1 MTIQGMIT
9 ILVMMMKIM
18 MMTLKVMMMRVW
30 MIHGYAQV
38 CGGGGPSRRSKG
50 CWGGR
55 TRAVTRTDGEVIKN
69 VPGLT
74 WKARGQTE
82 ERKGRGRTIRRD
94 CLGNWRPPLKVIPD
108 LSTRG
113 EWLPDQLSVISRG
126 RYEEAHF
133 CCPNRDA
140 RWPVIFT
147 LLRATEN
154 KRRKTMMTTGR
165 TCFFSH
171 FGAASQNSPSK
182 VAV

>member
-1 MTIQGMIT
+1 MQDEDE
-9 ILVMMMKIM
+9 
-18 MMTLKVMMMRVW
+18 KVS
-30 MIHGYAQV
+30 I
-38 CGGGGPSRRSKG
+38 
-50 CWGGR
+50 
-55 TRAVTRTDGEVIKN
+55 TDGEVIKN
-69 VPGLT
+69 VPGST

-133 CCPNRDA
+133 CCPNCDA

-165 TCFFSH
+165 TCFFHISEQPRRTALPRLQSSISH
-171 FGAASQNSPSK
+171 RACVNRGLESSGQTSVEFWPSSLFTFCS
-182 VAV
+182 VALEGCG